1 MNVTKLR
8 RLDLNLLVVFDVI
21 MKERS
26 IASAAKRLQLSQ
38 SALSH
43 ALARFRK
50 VMRDQL
56 FIREGGA
63 MWPTARA
70 VALAPIVRQALDSIV
85 SALEPAAFVPAHAA
99 RTFTIGASDYS
110 CIVLVPRLVEAIAKA
125 APDID
130 LCVVPA
136 NRLDVIRQVDDGRV
150 DLAIG
155 WFGAVPARFGRITLF
170 DEDYVFVV
178 RTGHPL
184 LSGELTPERAL
195 GFPHVVVDYT
205 GNEEHLIDGFLA
217 ERGVLRRVH
226 VEQAI
231 LAASRHPGRQPRIAV
246 KVPTFGSVA
255 DLVARTDMVATLPRR
270 LAGDAQGLHRVSA
283 LEPPFPIVPVAIEA
297 LWHWRTESD
306 AGVVWLREQ
315 IKAVA
320 ASIAVDPRRRRGI
333 ASPPPR

>member
-1 MNVTKLR
+1 MRLR

-26 IASAAKRLQLSQ
+26 IASAAERLHLSQ

-50 VMRDQL
+50 AMRDEL

-70 VALAPIVRQALDSIV
+70 VALAPIVQQALDSIV
-85 SALEPAAFVPAHAA
+85 GALEPAAFVPARAA
-99 RTFTIGASDYS
+99 RTFTIAASDYS
-110 CIVLVPRLVEAIAKA
+110 CVVLVPRLVEAIARA
-125 APDID
+125 AADID
-130 LCVVPA
+130 LYVVPA
-136 NRLDVIRQVDDGRV
+136 NRLDVIRQIDDGRV

-155 WFGAVPARFGRITLF
+155 WFGAVPARFGRVELF

-226 VEQAI
+226 VEQAV
-231 LAASRHPGRQPRIAV
+231 LAAPRRPARQPRIAV
-246 KVPTFGSVA
+246 KVPTFSNVA
-255 DLVARTDMVATLPRR
+255 DLVARTDMVASLPRR
-270 LAGDAQGLHRVSA
+270 LAGDAQGSHRVAA
-283 LEPPFPIVPVAIEA
+283 LEPPFATVPVAIEA

-315 IKAVA
+315 VKEVA
-320 ASIAVDPRRRRGI
+320 ASIAIDPRRRTRVE
-333 ASPPPR
+333 SPPPR